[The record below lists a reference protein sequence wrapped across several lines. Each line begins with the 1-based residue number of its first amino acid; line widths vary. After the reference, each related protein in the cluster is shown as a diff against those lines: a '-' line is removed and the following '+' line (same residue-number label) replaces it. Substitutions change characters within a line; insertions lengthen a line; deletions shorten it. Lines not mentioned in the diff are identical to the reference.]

1 MKIKTLLNI
10 ISRIFFTMIFAV
22 GALLI
27 VLRICGVSAYTV
39 ETGSMGE
46 EYPIGTMI
54 FVKSTEPAKIE
65 AGDVITFAA
74 DENFTAVTHRV
85 VERNDDKKYF
95 ITRGDMNNTN
105 DAPVAFENVA
115 GKVVYKI
122 DNIGYVIN
130 MINRPAG
137 KWVLIAA
144 LAGLM
149 ILMIVQL
156 YKDNRGKAAKK
167 DEKI

>member
-54 FVKSTEPAKIE
+54 FVKSAEPAEIE

-74 DENFTAVTHRV
+74 DENLTVVTHRV
-85 VERNDDKKYF
+85 VERNDSKRYF

-105 DAPVAFENVA
+105 DAPVAFESVA
-115 GKVVYKI
+115 GKVIYKI
-122 DNIGYVIN
+122 ENIGYLIN
-130 MINRPAG
+130 TINQPTV
-137 KWVLIAA
+137 KYLMIAA
-144 LAGLM
+144 LAVLV
-149 ILMIVQL
+149 ILVIVQF
-156 YKDNRGKAAKK
+156 YKDNKGKAEHG
-167 DEKI
+167 DEKV

>member
-74 DENFTAVTHRV
+74 DENLTVVTHRV
-85 VERNDDKKYF
+85 VERNDSKRYF

-105 DAPVAFENVA
+105 DAPVAFESVA
-115 GKVVYKI
+115 GKVIYKI
-122 DNIGYVIN
+122 ENIGYLIN
-130 MINRPAG
+130 TINQPTV
-137 KWVLIAA
+137 KYLMIAA
-144 LAGLM
+144 LAVLV
-149 ILMIVQL
+149 ILVIVQF
-156 YKDNRGKAAKK
+156 YKDNKGKAEHG
-167 DEKI
+167 DEKV

>member
-1 MKIKTLLNI
+1 MNMKTLLNI
-10 ISRIFFTMIFAV
+10 ISRIFFTLIFAA

-27 VLRICGVSAYTV
+27 VLRICGISVFFIQ
-39 ETGSMGE
+39 TGSMGE
-46 EYPIGTMI
+46 AYPVGSMI
-54 FVKSTEPAKIE
+54 FVQSTEPAEIE

-74 DENFTAVTHRV
+74 DENLTVVTHRV
-85 VERNDDKKYF
+85 VKRNDEKRYF
-95 ITRGDMNNTN
+95 ITCGDMNNTN

-122 DNIGYVIN
+122 ENIGYVIN